1 MVEEDKKTVGKKA
14 IIIWIGFFLA
24 GLIFLTF
31 GITHESLWY
40 DESYSAAIINH
51 SIPEIWSIA
60 GSDSHPPLY
69 FIFLKIFTTIF
80 GNGEFGL
87 RLFSVLGVVALS
99 GLGIGPVRR
108 IFGVKTGLIYSF
120 LAITMPINLSMAQET
135 RMYTWAAFFVATSG
149 LFGYLAVSKRQKI
162 DWVKFGL
169 CTVLAAYTHYYA
181 LLAVAIINFIM
192 LLSILIKKRD
202 AIEPFMI
209 TAIISAI
216 SYLPWIYY
224 LTQQVSKVSKDFWI
238 QPVTLDTIRRTLIFP
253 YGNKFFPLMT
263 FAHILAFL
271 FQAIIIWGIIRS
283 VVKKYKEGKMAVLG
297 ITVFILTLAFGVA
310 ASLIIRPVLVERYIV
325 PVVGIMIVAAAYGIS
340 LFNKKPVII
349 GVCLLITALSVP
361 QIMDI
366 YTKRFNGPMFEV
378 KTYMQENMKKD
389 DIFIHTDEH
398 TFGTFCY
405 YFPNRKHYLYLEPG
419 TNGYSGF
426 GAFKQNGTS
435 GHDFNEFIKGSSNV
449 WLVTSIYTQ
458 GESIFYRLLGS
469 GQLNS
474 TGMTKEF
481 IIDPSWYGVRVE
493 KVTANSN

>member
-1 MVEEDKKTVGKKA
+1 MMEEGKKTVGKKA
-14 IIIWIGFFLA
+14 IIIWVGIFLA

-80 GNGEFGL
+80 GDGEFGL
-87 RLFSVLGVVALS
+87 RLFSVLGVLALAS
-99 GLGIGPVRR
+99 LGIGPVRR
-108 IFGVKTGLIYSF
+108 IFGVKAGLIYSF
-120 LAITMPINLSMAQET
+120 LVITLPINLSMAQET
-135 RMYTWAAFFVATSG
+135 RMYTWAAFFVAASG
-149 LFGYLAVSKRQKI
+149 LFGYLAVSEGKKI
-162 DWVKFGL
+162 NWVKFGL

-181 LLAVAIINFIM
+181 LMAVAIINIII
-192 LLSILIKKRD
+192 LLSILIKKKD
-202 AIEPFMI
+202 VIEPFMV
-209 TAIISAI
+209 TAIISVI
-216 SYLPWIYY
+216 SYLPWMYY

-238 QPVTLDTIRRTLIFP
+238 QPVTFETIVSTLIFP

-263 FAHILAFL
+263 FAYILAFL
-271 FQAIIIWGIIRS
+271 FQALIIWGIIRAG
-283 VVKKYKEGKMAVLG
+283 VKKYKEGKMAVLG
-297 ITVFILTLAFGVA
+297 VVVFILTLAFGVT
-310 ASLIIRPVLVERYIV
+310 ASFIIRPVLVERYIV

-349 GVCLLITALSVP
+349 GVCLLITALSIP
-361 QIMDI
+361 QIVDI

-405 YFPNRKHYLYLEPG
+405 YFPSSKHYLYLEPG
-419 TNGYSGF
+419 TNGYSGYD
-426 GAFKQNGTS
+426 AFKQNGTS
-435 GHDFNEFIKGSSNV
+435 GHDFNEFIKESSNV
-449 WLVTSIYTQ
+449 WLVTRVNSQ
-458 GESIFYRLLGS
+458 GESTFYALLGS

-474 TGMTKEF
+474 TGVMKDF
-481 IIDPSWYGVRVE
+481 IIDPSWYGVKVE
-493 KVTANSN
+493 KVTAGQ